1 MIVREILFI
10 NGKELIKTYSDSGKY
25 IIQNETG
32 FEYTEAVDVP
42 NKYTYTE
49 SERDIE
55 VNEELQKE
63 RENKDVV

>member
-1 MIVREILFI
+1 MIVQEILII

-32 FEYTEAVDVP
+32 IEYAQAIDIP

-49 SERDIE
+49 SKKDIE
-55 VNEELQKE
+55 EVGDDKSRMATTE
-63 RENKDVV
+63 